1 MPLQVDITRL
11 HPEDRARWTEL
22 WRGYLEFYRT
32 TLPDEIYEET
42 WQRIL
47 HDTVLHG
54 LCARRDGGHIV
65 GITHFLFHAS
75 AWTTVPVCYLQDLY
89 VDDAARGTGAGRAL
103 IEAVAEAAK
112 ARAASR
118 LYWLTQSGNAVA
130 RTLYERLAKH
140 TGFIRYEYA
149 LT

>member
-1 MPLQVDITRL
+1 MPVEITPLR
-11 HPEDRARWTEL
+11 PEDRARWTEL
-22 WRGYLEFYRT
+22 WRGYLDFYKT

-42 WQRIL
+42 WQRVL

-54 LCARRDGGHIV
+54 LCARGDRGIV
-65 GITHFLFHAS
+65 GITHYLFHAS
-75 AWTTVPVCYLQDLY
+75 AWTTVPVCYLQDLF
-89 VDDAARGTGAGRAL
+89 VDPDARGTGAGRAL

-112 ARAASR
+112 ARAAPR
-118 LYWLTQSGNAVA
+118 LYWLTQSDNQLA
-130 RTLYERLAKH
+130 RTLYDRLAKH